1 MSNSMDQFQSFITIA
16 KSLYPNK
23 DFIGLHEPVF
33 KGNEKKYTER
43 CIDSTFV
50 SSVGEF
56 VGGFEKSI
64 SEFTKIPYAVACVNG
79 TAALHMALIL
89 CDVQQDDEVL
99 TQALTFVATANAISY
114 CKAHP
119 VFIDSDRV
127 RLGMS
132 AQSLQNFLE
141 EHAEIRHDGF
151 CYNKKTNRRIKAC
164 VPMHVFGHPV
174 DLDPILKICEK
185 YHITLIEDAAESLG
199 SDYKNQHTG
208 FKGHVSVL
216 SFNGNKTIT
225 TGGGGMIVMRDEAL
239 AKRAKHLTTTAKIPH
254 AWEFYH
260 DEVGYNY
267 RLPNINAALGV
278 AQMEYLPE
286 ILANKRQTAM
296 DYKNYFKSS
305 DIKFVDEPSDSKSNF
320 WLNSILLNSRA
331 ERDQFLEFTNKNGVM
346 TRPVWAL
353 MNEMAQFKSAQ
364 TTDLTN
370 AVYLRDHLVNI
381 PSSFRKSL

>member
-1 MSNSMDQFQSFITIA
+1 MSNSQYTDFINFV
-16 KSLYPNK
+16 KKLYPNK
-23 DFIGLHEPVF
+23 DFIGLHEPIF
-33 KGNEKKYTER
+33 KGNEKKYTEK

-56 VGGFEKSI
+56 VNGFEKSI
-64 SEFTKIPYAVACVNG
+64 SNFTKIPYAVACVNG
-79 TAALHMALIL
+79 TAALHMALIVS
-89 CDVQQDDEVL
+89 DVQQDDEVL

-114 CKAHP
+114 CKAYP
-119 VFIDSDRV
+119 VFIDSDPE

-132 AQSLQNFLE
+132 AKSLENFLLE
-141 EHAEIRHDGF
+141 FADIRNDGF

-174 DLDPILKICEK
+174 DLDQILKICEK
-185 YHITLIEDAAESLG
+185 YQITLIEDAAESLG

-208 FKGHVSVL
+208 LIGHISVF

-225 TGGGGMIVMRDEAL
+225 TGGGGMIVTQNESL

-254 AWEFYH
+254 AWEFMH
-260 DEVGYNY
+260 DEIGYNY

-278 AQMEYLPE
+278 AQMEYITE
-286 ILANKRQTAM
+286 ILSNKRQTAM

-305 DIKFVDEPSDSKSNF
+305 EFKFIDEPSDSKSNF
-320 WLNSILLNSRA
+320 WLNSIVLNSKA

-353 MNEMAQFKSAQ
+353 MNEMKQFEFAQ
-364 TTDLTN
+364 TTDLTQ
-370 AVYLRDHLVNI
+370 AKYLRDHLVNI
-381 PSSFRKSL
+381 PSSYRRI